1 MTFSGHEDW
10 LMLELGLGGT
20 YTASTYTTSGTSG
33 KEPNGQFRRH
43 KKRSSILGSG
53 KSPGE
58 GIGNPLQYSSLE
70 NPMGTGAWQ
79 VTVHGVTESDTTE
92 VT

>member
-1 MTFSGHEDW
+1 MTVSEHENW
-10 LMLELGLGGT
+10 FMLELDLGGT
-20 YTASTYTTSGTSG
+20 YTASTYTTSGASDR
-33 KEPNGQFRRH
+33 EPYCQCRRH
-43 KKRSSILGSG
+43 KRQTSIAGSG
-53 KSPGE
+53 RSPGE

-79 VTVHGVTESDTTE
+79 VTVHSVTDTTE

>member
-1 MTFSGHEDW
+1 
-10 LMLELGLGGT
+10 MLELGLRGT
-20 YTASTYTTSGTSG
+20 YTASAYTTTGANG
-33 KEPNGQFRRH
+33 KEPNGQCRRH
-43 KKRSSILGSG
+43 KRQSSIPGWG
-53 KSPGE
+53 RSPGE
-58 GIGNPLQYSSLE
+58 GIGNPLQYSFLE